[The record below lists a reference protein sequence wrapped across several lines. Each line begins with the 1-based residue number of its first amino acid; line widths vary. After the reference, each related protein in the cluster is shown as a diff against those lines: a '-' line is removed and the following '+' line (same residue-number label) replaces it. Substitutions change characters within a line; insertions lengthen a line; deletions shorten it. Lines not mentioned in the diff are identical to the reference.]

1 MINTCSQTN
10 TTATPKILTTIT
22 TTHKSRHC
30 KVIGTTKPR
39 HQGIRG
45 SSASLLEGP
54 LVLSADLLF
63 LLRGEVV
70 LDVEGLADLLRSL
83 TLDHVSNSL
92 AGQVQ
97 QPLDVEIVCSLTKKR
112 VSETRKKKFILREYK
127 YWHVLSN
134 NMQ

>member
-1 MINTCSQTN
+1 MKQ
-10 TTATPKILTTIT
+10 P
-22 TTHKSRHC
+22 
-30 KVIGTTKPR
+30 
-39 HQGIRG
+39 
-45 SSASLLEGP
+45 SLESP
-54 LVLSADLLF
+54 LVVPDDLLF

-83 TLDHVSNSL
+83 ALDHVSNSL

-127 YWHVLSN
+127 
-134 NMQ
+134 

>member
-30 KVIGTTKPR
+30 IGTTKPR
-39 HQGIRG
+39 HQEIR
-45 SSASLLEGP
+45 SSSTSLLEGP

-83 TLDHVSNSL
+83 ALDHVSNSL
-92 AGQVQ
+92 ARQVQ

-127 YWHVLSN
+127 
-134 NMQ
+134 

>member
-1 MINTCSQTN
+1 MRVPFIASYKLLNGRGEKKS
-10 TTATPKILTTIT
+10 AIL
-22 TTHKSRHC
+22 
-30 KVIGTTKPR
+30 
-39 HQGIRG
+39 
-45 SSASLLEGP
+45 GP
-54 LVLSADLLF
+54 LVLATDLVLLF
-63 LLRGEVV
+63 RGEIV

-127 YWHVLSN
+127 
-134 NMQ
+134 

>member
-39 HQGIRG
+39 HQEIRG

-97 QPLDVEIVCSLTKKR
+97 QPLDVEIVCSLCR
-112 VSETRKKKFILREYK
+112 YK
-127 YWHVLSN
+127 
-134 NMQ
+134 